1 MPFKKSDHRH
11 SNISSIDNSDDLF
24 FLKKLSEEKEIK
36 NMADEQRQELTY
48 LDILNKARESENEAI
63 AIGLKAITLAPPE
76 DVQRLCEITQD
87 ENEHLS
93 IYSEI
98 LKRYQQRGDDD
109 D

>member
-1 MPFKKSDHRH
+1 
-11 SNISSIDNSDDLF
+11 
-24 FLKKLSEEKEIK
+24 
-36 NMADEQRQELTY
+36 MADEQHQEMTY

-63 AIGLKAITLAPPE
+63 AIGLKAITLAPSE

-98 LKRYQQRGDDD
+98 LKRYQQDGDDD